1 MEFKK
6 LELTGFKSFVEKTTI
21 FIEKGLTGI
30 VGPNGCG
37 KSNIVEAIRWCM
49 GETSAKSMRGTGME
63 DVIFSGTANKVSK
76 NIAEAS
82 LTLNNSD
89 KDGPIQFK
97 EVDIINVKRRIEK
110 DKGSR
115 YFINGKEVRA
125 RDAQTFFA
133 DLSTGAHS
141 PSMISQGRIGTL
153 VTAKPT
159 DRKAIL
165 EEAAGISGIHARR
178 HESELRLNSAENNL
192 KRADELKRQQERQLE
207 NLKKQAQEA
216 SKYKLISEEI
226 KKIEAGLYY
235 IKSMEIE
242 KEINATKGITAESE
256 DEVSGLTIE
265 INHNNN
271 LLEEANKK
279 LNPLRDKNIEMLSK
293 LQRLN
298 LEFQNLEDEEK
309 RTKTD
314 KDRLLKS
321 QNTVEEDIERE
332 KNIILEAESN
342 EKRLSEEKGTLI
354 DTEKKY
360 YDLEKQTES
369 DLQIATKELGKEQ
382 NKLEAIT
389 KRLSLN
395 SQEKNFISCLNNI
408 NQNLEK
414 AKTHLDNSENDK
426 ARDTINNAVILI
438 KDETKKL
445 QSTPPENTTDQM
457 ADLVT
462 KLKFNQEK
470 YASAL
475 SKHESIK
482 SETIKRQER
491 IKNIDTEIQNW
502 KNLKFNS
509 KKMLKELHGRVDKIK
524 TDLENIVKLPETI
537 AIKKGQ
543 LMQNTSDT
551 ENKKQELSNELTKA
565 EEDYQKINR
574 ELKAV
579 EQKMMI
585 ARENKARS
593 GATLEG
599 LQNRK
604 KDLINALKNDLNIDE
619 KNLLDNSDLKNIK
632 DLPNVIEQEDK
643 LDAKKNMRERLG
655 SVNLRA
661 DEETEQYKTAIKK
674 MEEDREDL
682 VLAIAKLRTSIN
694 ELNQKGRERLLEA
707 FEKVNRKFN
716 DVYTKL
722 FNGGNAKLEFVDS
735 EDPLEAGLEM
745 MVSPPGK
752 RLQSITLLS
761 GGEQALTALSLIF
774 AVFLTSPAPICVLDE
789 VDAPLDDANVT
800 RFCALLNELI
810 KITET
815 KFIIITHHALTMS
828 KMDRLYGVTMPEK
841 GVSQL
846 VSVDLEKAEEMV
858 A

>member
-1 MEFKK
+1 M
-6 LELTGFKSFVEKTTI
+6 
-21 FIEKGLTGI
+21 
-30 VGPNGCG
+30 
-37 KSNIVEAIRWCM
+37 
-49 GETSAKSMRGTGME
+49 
-63 DVIFSGTANKVSK
+63 
-76 NIAEAS
+76 
-82 LTLNNSD
+82 
-89 KDGPIQFK
+89 
-97 EVDIINVKRRIEK
+97 
-110 DKGSR
+110 
-115 YFINGKEVRA
+115 
-125 RDAQTFFA
+125 
-133 DLSTGAHS
+133 
-141 PSMISQGRIGTL
+141 
-153 VTAKPT
+153 
-159 DRKAIL
+159 
-165 EEAAGISGIHARR
+165 
-178 HESELRLNSAENNL
+178 
-192 KRADELKRQQERQLE
+192 
-207 NLKKQAQEA
+207 
-216 SKYKLISEEI
+216 ISEEI

-235 IKSMEIE
+235 IKSLEIE
-242 KEINATKGITAESE
+242 KEINATKRITGESE

-309 RTKTD
+309 RAKTD
-314 KDRLLKS
+314 KNRLLKS

-342 EKRLSEEKGTLI
+342 EKRLNEEKNTLI

-360 YDLEKQTES
+360 YDLEKKTET

-382 NKLEAIT
+382 NKLETIT
-389 KRLSLN
+389 KKLSLN

-414 AKTHLDNSENDK
+414 AKNHLDNSENDK
-426 ARDTINNAVILI
+426 ARDTISNAVILI

-445 QSTPPENTTDQM
+445 QSISSENTTDQIT
-457 ADLVT
+457 DLVT
-462 KLKFNQEK
+462 KIKFNQEK

-509 KKMLKELHGRVDKIK
+509 EKMLKELHGRVDKIK

-551 ENKKQELSNELTKA
+551 ENKKQELSKELTKA
-565 EEDYQKINR
+565 EEDHQKINR

-579 EQKMMI
+579 EQKMMV

-604 KDLINALKNDLNIDE
+604 KDLVGNIKNELNISE
-619 KNLLDNSDLKNIK
+619 KNLLSSSDLNDIK
-632 DLPNVIEQEDK
+632 TFPSAVEQEDK
-643 LDAKKNMRERLG
+643 LDAKKNERERLG

-661 DEETEQYKTAIKK
+661 DVETEQHKIKIKK

-682 VLAIAKLRTSIN
+682 ISAISKLRASIN
-694 ELNQKGRERLLEA
+694 ELNQKGRERLLNA

-716 DVYTKL
+716 EVYTKL
-722 FNGGNAKLEFVDS
+722 FNGGTAKLELVDS
-735 EDPLEAGLEM
+735 DDPLEAGLEM
-745 MVSPPGK
+745 LVSPPGK

-800 RFCALLNELI
+800 RFCALLDELTR
-810 KITET
+810 ITET

-828 KMDRLYGVTMPEK
+828 RVDRLYGITMPEK
-841 GVSQL
+841 GISQL
-846 VSVDLEKAEEMV
+846 VSVDLQRAEELV

>member
-6 LELTGFKSFVEKTTI
+6 IELTGFKSFVEKTSF

-63 DVIFSGTANKVSK
+63 DVIFSGTANKTSK
-76 NIAEAS
+76 NIAEVS
-82 LTLNNSD
+82 LILDNSD
-89 KDGPIQFK
+89 KDGPIQYK
-97 EVDIINVKRRIEK
+97 ELNSIYVKRRIVK

-115 YFINGKEVRA
+115 YFINDKEVRA
-125 RDAQTFFA
+125 RDVQTLFA

-141 PSMISQGRIGTL
+141 PSMISQGRIGAL

-165 EEAAGISGIHARR
+165 EEAAGISGLHVRR

-192 KRADELKRQQERQLE
+192 KRADELKRQQEKQLE

-235 IKSMEIE
+235 IKLMEIE
-242 KEINATKGITAESE
+242 KERSSSKEIASE
-256 DEVSGLTIE
+256 ADDEISGLTIE

-271 LLEEANKK
+271 LLEEENIK
-279 LNPLRDKNIEMLSK
+279 LKPLRDQNIEILSK

-298 LEFQNLEDEEK
+298 LEFQSLEDEEK
-309 RTKTD
+309 RTKTE
-314 KDRLLKS
+314 KDRLS
-321 QNTVEEDIERE
+321 TSENTIEMDIERE
-332 KNIILEAESN
+332 KNIISDAQSN
-342 EKRLSEEKGTLI
+342 EKRLNEEKNGLI

-360 YDLEKQTES
+360 YDLEKQTQL
-369 DLQIATKELGKEQ
+369 DLQIATEELKKEQ
-382 NKLEAIT
+382 DKLERIS
-389 KRLSLN
+389 KNLSLN
-395 SQEKNFISCLNNI
+395 SQGKEFINYLNNI
-408 NQNLEK
+408 NQNLENAKIYLENNENKK
-414 AKTHLDNSENDK
+414 ALDAIDN
-426 ARDTINNAVILI
+426 IILSV
-438 KDETKKL
+438 KNETKKFKTATEKNSINEITEL
-445 QSTPPENTTDQM
+445 TNKI
-457 ADLVT
+457 
-462 KLKFNQEK
+462 KLSQEK

-475 SKHESIK
+475 SKHHSIQT
-482 SETIKRQER
+482 ETVRRQAR
-491 IKNIDTEIQNW
+491 IKNIDIEIQNW

-509 KKMLKELHGRVDKIK
+509 EKMAKELLSRVDKIK
-524 TDLENIVKLPETI
+524 VEIEIIAKLPETI

-543 LMQNTSDT
+543 LMENTSTT
-551 ENKKQELSNELTKA
+551 ENEKQSLSNQLAQA
-565 EEDYQKINR
+565 EVKYQEINKQQKI
-574 ELKAV
+574 V
-579 EQKMMI
+579 EEKMML

-593 GATLEG
+593 GATVEG
-599 LQNRK
+599 LENRK
-604 KDLINALKNDLNIDE
+604 KDLLGRIKNDLNINE
-619 KNLLDNSDLKNIK
+619 KNLLINSNLK
-632 DLPNVIEQEDK
+632 DLTTFPNVIEQEDK
-643 LDAKKNMRERLG
+643 LDAKKNQREQLG

-661 DEETEQYKTAIKK
+661 DEETEQYKTTIKK
-674 MEEDREDL
+674 MEQDREDL
-682 VLAIAKLRTSIN
+682 VSAIAKLRASIN

-716 DVYTKL
+716 EVYTKL
-722 FNGGNAKLEFVDS
+722 FSGGNAKLELIDS
-735 EDPLEAGLEM
+735 DDPLEAGLEM
-745 MVSPPGK
+745 LVSPPGK

-761 GGEQALTALSLIF
+761 GGEQALTALSLTF
-774 AVFLTSPAPICVLDE
+774 AVFLTNPAPICILDE

-800 RFCALLNELI
+800 RFCALLNELT
-810 KITET
+810 KITTT

-828 KMDRLYGVTMPEK
+828 RVDRLYGVTMPEK

-846 VSVDLEKAEEMV
+846 VSVDLEKAEELV